1 MRMLAPAQN
10 TRSLPDLS
18 TTTFTSGM
26 LEAQPLHGV
35 GELDVDAQVVGVEL
49 ELIAL
54 EQAGVLVD
62 VHDQLGDVAVEFQ
75 LPVAVA
81 RGLGLEIDAFGHDG
95 ATPNRLRSILS
106 DPRLATLRPAA

>member
-10 TRSLPDLS
+10 TRSLPDLQHHHLHL
-18 TTTFTSGM
+18 GV

-35 GELDVDAQVVGVEL
+35 GQLDVDAEVVGVEL

-62 VHDQLGDVAVEFQ
+62 VHDQLGDLAVELQ
-75 LPVAVA
+75 LPVAIA
-81 RGLGLEIDAFGHDG
+81 GRLGLEIDACCHGPPP
-95 ATPNRLRSILS
+95 PNRRRKLLIARGLH
-106 DPRLATLRPAA
+106 RN